1 MSHVKQKR
9 SESRPVSTDSREKE
23 LDKTEEADKVP
34 IRITIKADSP
44 GVGTQPNCGSR
55 PTQVSRSHCNH
66 QYCLCLD
73 IVGGS
78 LISLNSAFI
87 RLENPHLILE
97 YLDWTSWN
105 LCQLSDSI
113 VLSQVLHV
121 TYHINISPFWKSL
134 F

>member
-34 IRITIKADSP
+34 LRITIKADSP
-44 GVGTQPNCGSR
+44 GVGTQPICGSR
-55 PTQVSRSHCNH
+55 PRSPEINH

-73 IVGGS
+73 IVGGN

-97 YLDWTSWN
+97 YLD
-105 LCQLSDSI
+105 
-113 VLSQVLHV
+113 
-121 TYHINISPFWKSL
+121 
-134 F
+134 

>member
-23 LDKTEEADKVP
+23 LDKMEEADKVP
-34 IRITIKADSP
+34 LRITIKADSP
-44 GVGTQPNCGSR
+44 GVGTLPNCGSS
-55 PTQVSRSHCNH
+55 PRSQEINH

-73 IVGGS
+73 IVGGN

-97 YLDWTSWN
+97 YLD
-105 LCQLSDSI
+105 
-113 VLSQVLHV
+113 
-121 TYHINISPFWKSL
+121 
-134 F
+134 

>member
-23 LDKTEEADKVP
+23 LEKTEEVDKVP
-34 IRITIKADSP
+34 LRITIKADSP
-44 GVGTQPNCGSR
+44 GVGTTMPNYGSS
-55 PTQVSRSHCNH
+55 PRSQEINH

-73 IVGGS
+73 IVGGN

-97 YLDWTSWN
+97 Y
-105 LCQLSDSI
+105 
-113 VLSQVLHV
+113 
-121 TYHINISPFWKSL
+121 
-134 F
+134 